1 MDKSRCIT
9 KFLSKNCLSVVFVS
23 VLLLATVLA
32 GVAPAQVSEADKQK
46 IVRQVAQKW
55 IQVGTEQYGRG
66 FFKAA
71 QQSLLRAQEYQ
82 GYLTATEREKLT
94 ELLEKTDIAVLQRER
109 ILEHIQTA
117 DKQVEQGQLI
127 KAKANLEKVKDSD
140 FLTEAE
146 RQLITEGVKK
156 IDNQL
161 EGQKK
166 EIIELYNRSVGFY
179 RAGQLEKA
187 YEGFIKVAESRFP
200 IAPPGESA
208 EDYLAKIDNILG
220 RPVRPSVP
228 TEGEPEKKLPEI
240 TVPAIEEELLG
251 VEAEPTMKAEPQ
263 VIREP
268 EIEPVTDEG
277 SYIEMVNRRRNI
289 RRRYTRTVVSDAND
303 KARSYISGGEFDKAK
318 EEIEIAERTV
328 NEYQLDLGD
337 ELFRQY
343 SSQLKQLTEE
353 RNQRKGERSQ
363 RLEEKK
369 RLEAIEAQRQF
380 RSQMEADRKK
390 RVEELMEHAMAYQK
404 QQRYEEALGQLESL
418 LVVEPLN
425 DDALI
430 LKQTLEDMIGFRKQL
445 EVQKEKSRERVDIL
459 RKTDEAAIPYAEEIT
474 YPKDWREIVASPF
487 RKPEPPI
494 GLDPADVDVY
504 KQLAEIVDLLELSRD
519 MPFSSAIDRL
529 KNAVYPPLKIFVN
542 WRDLYESSAIIEPTT
557 PINMDPLSAVPLGA
571 ALDRLLDAVSGGL
584 ADIRYVVENGIIT
597 VATIESLPSK
607 LETRV
612 YDVTDLLGRPANYYQ
627 MGGMGMGGYSAFMG
641 INPMMGMGGG
651 FNHMMGM
658 SGGGLGSFY
667 PQPSTYGPPQSMPS
681 MGGYPTPPQSSPF
694 GGAMRGYYA

>member
-1 MDKSRCIT
+1 MDKSRYI
-9 KFLSKNCLSVVFVS
+9 SKCLPKKCLLVVFVS
-23 VLLLATVLA
+23 VLLLATALS
-32 GVAPAQVSEADKQK
+32 GVAPAQASEADKQK
-46 IVRQVAQKW
+46 VVRQVAQKW

-94 ELLEKTDIAVLQRER
+94 ELLEKTHIAVLQRER

-117 DKQVEQGQLI
+117 EKQVEQGQLI
-127 KAKANLEKVKDSD
+127 KAKSHLEKVKDSD

-146 RQLITEGVKK
+146 RQLITEGLKK

-161 EGQKK
+161 GEQKK

-179 RAGQLEKA
+179 RTGQLEKA

-200 IAPPGESA
+200 ISPPGESA

-228 TEGEPEKKLPEI
+228 TEREPEKKFPEI

-251 VEAEPTMKAEPQ
+251 VEAEPTRKAEPKI
-263 VIREP
+263 IREP
-268 EIEPVTDEG
+268 ERKPVFVPSEPVTDEG

-303 KARSYISGGEFDKAK
+303 KARSYISRGEFDEAK
-318 EEIEIAERTV
+318 EEVEVAERTV

-353 RNQRKGERSQ
+353 IDQRMVKKAR
-363 RLEEKK
+363 RLEEEK
-369 RLEAIEAQRQF
+369 RLEATEAQRQF

-390 RVEELMEHAMAYQK
+390 RIAELMKHAMAYQK

-418 LVVEPLN
+418 LVIDPLN
-425 DDALI
+425 DEALI
-430 LKQTLEDMIGFRKQL
+430 LKQTFEDMIGFRKQL
-445 EVQKEKSRERVDIL
+445 EVQKEKDKERVDIL

-487 RKPEPPI
+487 RRPDEPI
-494 GLDPADVDVY
+494 GLDPADVAVY
-504 KQLAEIVDLLELSRD
+504 KQLAEVVDLLELSRE
-519 MPFSSAIDRL
+519 MSFSRAIDEL
-529 KNAVYPPLKIFVN
+529 KDAVYPPLKIVVL
-542 WRDLYESSAIIEPTT
+542 WRDL
-557 PINMDPLSAVPLGA
+557 
-571 ALDRLLDAVSGGL
+571 
-584 ADIRYVVENGIIT
+584 
-597 VATIESLPSK
+597 
-607 LETRV
+607 
-612 YDVTDLLGRPANYYQ
+612 
-627 MGGMGMGGYSAFMG
+627 
-641 INPMMGMGGG
+641 
-651 FNHMMGM
+651 
-658 SGGGLGSFY
+658 
-667 PQPSTYGPPQSMPS
+667 
-681 MGGYPTPPQSSPF
+681 
-694 GGAMRGYYA
+694 